1 MGGRQVG
8 SDPGAL
14 ESRAMKDILDQAV
27 YYLGALWRRR
37 WLVFG
42 TVWTIAA
49 IGWAGVVGL
58 PNRYESSARI
68 YVDTATVLGP
78 LLKGLAVENDLNR
91 QVQVMRQTLL
101 SRPNLDELVR
111 MTDLDVTVRG
121 PAAYEALINRL
132 EDDIELSSDKQNLF
146 TISYKNTDPRRA
158 RDVVQALTTI
168 FVENNLGENRSDID
182 NAQKFLSRQIAE
194 YEKSLDKA
202 ESALAKFKQENME
215 FLPGQSG
222 LAEKLGDARSRKA
235 ALEAQLE
242 DTEKRV
248 SLLEKE
254 LADTPR
260 MLGATISGEG
270 PPSNIDAQIIAIQAK
285 LAELT
290 ARYTDQHP
298 DVVVLRRRLDALLKQ
313 QNARMAAMGG
323 PAGGGGTGSVINPV
337 YTQLRIALVEEKGK
351 VATLRDQVR
360 RAGEQVARL
369 ERRIRLVPE
378 VEAKMKKLT
387 RDYEVIK
394 KNYEVLRSRLE
405 SARISADRDEGGNR
419 VSFRIIEAASMPA
432 LPSGP
437 PRAVFLIAVLLASLA
452 AGVAITAL
460 LAVTQVTY
468 GSARHLKRDFPQNVI
483 GVISVVA
490 DEKERRRERKEIV
503 LLASGSIAS
512 LLVMFTLL
520 YLESRYGLPQV
531 LALAWGL
538 CVVPLVLGLGAL
550 LYWRKTHRRRMATPA
565 PSSAKAALERRA
577 AA

>member
-1 MGGRQVG
+1 
-8 SDPGAL
+8 
-14 ESRAMKDILDQAV
+14 MKEILDQAV

-49 IGWAGVVGL
+49 LGWAAVVSL
-58 PNRYESSARI
+58 PNQYESSARI

-78 LLKGLAVENDLNR
+78 LLKGLAVESDLNR
-91 QVQVMRQTLL
+91 QVEVMRRTLL

-111 MTDLDVTVRG
+111 MTDLDVTARG
-121 PAAYEALINRL
+121 PAAYEALINSV
-132 EDDIELSSDKQNLF
+132 EDRIDLSSDKQNLF
-146 TISYKNTDPRRA
+146 TISFRDTDRRRA

-182 NAQKFLSRQIAE
+182 NAQKFLSRQIVE
-194 YEKSLDKA
+194 YEKSLDNA

-222 LAEKLGDARSRKA
+222 LAEKLGQARSQKS

-242 DTEKRV
+242 DAEKRV
-248 SLLEKE
+248 SLLEEE
-254 LADTPR
+254 LASTPR
-260 MLGATISGEG
+260 MLGETVAGSG
-270 PPSNIDAQIIAIQAK
+270 PPSNIDAQIVEIQAR

-290 ARYTDQHP
+290 SRYTEQHP
-298 DVVVLRRRLDALLKQ
+298 DVVVLRRRLEGLLEQ
-313 QNARMAAMGG
+313 QRARLAAMGG
-323 PAGGGGTGSVINPV
+323 ATGSGNAGSVVNPV
-337 YTQLRIALVEEKGK
+337 YSSLRIALVEEKGK

-360 RAGEQVARL
+360 RAGETVASL

-394 KNYEVLRSRLE
+394 KNYEILRTRLE

-419 VSFRIIEAASMPA
+419 VNFRIIEAASMPA

-437 PRAVFLIAVLLASLA
+437 PRAMLLVAVLLASLA

-468 GSARHLKRDFPQNVI
+468 GSVHHLKRDFPNNVI

-490 DEKERRRERKEIV
+490 DEEGRRRERREIF
-503 LLASGSIAS
+503 LLSAGSIAS
-512 LLVMFTLL
+512 FLAMFILL
-520 YLESRYGLPQV
+520 YLESRYGLPEV

-538 CVVPLVLGLGAL
+538 CAVPLVFGVSAL
-550 LYWRKTHRRRMATPA
+550 LHWRLTHRRHMGAVA
-565 PSSAKAALERRA
+565 PSPVSAVLERHA
-577 AA
+577 A

>member
-1 MGGRQVG
+1 
-8 SDPGAL
+8 
-14 ESRAMKDILDQAV
+14 MKEILDQAV

-49 IGWAGVVGL
+49 LGWAAVVSL
-58 PNRYESSARI
+58 PNQYESSARI

-78 LLKGLAVENDLNR
+78 LLKGLAVESDLNR
-91 QVQVMRQTLL
+91 QVEVMRRTLL

-111 MTDLDVTVRG
+111 MTDLDVTARG
-121 PAAYEALINRL
+121 PAAYEALINSV
-132 EDDIELSSDKQNLF
+132 EDRIDLSSDKQNLF
-146 TISYKNTDPRRA
+146 TISFRDTDRRRA

-182 NAQKFLSRQIAE
+182 NAQKFLSRQIVE
-194 YEKSLDKA
+194 YEKSLDNA

-222 LAEKLGDARSRKA
+222 LAEKLGQARSQKS

-242 DTEKRV
+242 DAEKRV
-248 SLLEKE
+248 SLLEEE
-254 LADTPR
+254 LASTPR
-260 MLGATISGEG
+260 MLGETVAGSG
-270 PPSNIDAQIIAIQAK
+270 PPSNIDAQIVEIQAR

-290 ARYTDQHP
+290 SRYTEQHP
-298 DVVVLRRRLDALLKQ
+298 DVVVLRRRLEGLLEQ
-313 QNARMAAMGG
+313 QRARLAAMGG
-323 PAGGGGTGSVINPV
+323 ATGSGNAGSVVNPV
-337 YTQLRIALVEEKGK
+337 YSSLRIALVEEKGK

-360 RAGEQVARL
+360 RAGETVASL

-394 KNYEVLRSRLE
+394 KNYEILRTRLE

-419 VSFRIIEAASMPA
+419 VNFRIIEAASMPA

-437 PRAVFLIAVLLASLA
+437 PRAMLLVAVLLASLA

-468 GSARHLKRDFPQNVI
+468 GSVHHLKRDFPNNVI

-490 DEKERRRERKEIV
+490 DEEGRRRERREIF
-503 LLASGSIAS
+503 LLSAGSTAS
-512 LLVMFTLL
+512 LLAMFILL
-520 YLESRYGLPQV
+520 YLESRYGLPEV

-538 CVVPLVLGLGAL
+538 CAVPLVFGVSAL
-550 LYWRKTHRRRMATPA
+550 LHWRLTHRRHMGAVA
-565 PSSAKAALERRA
+565 PSPVSAVLERHA
-577 AA
+577 A

>member
-1 MGGRQVG
+1 
-8 SDPGAL
+8 
-14 ESRAMKDILDQAV
+14 MKEILDQAV

-49 IGWAGVVGL
+49 LGWAAVVSL
-58 PNRYESSARI
+58 PNQYESSARI

-78 LLKGLAVENDLNR
+78 LLKGLAVESDLNR
-91 QVQVMRQTLL
+91 QVEVMRRTLL

-111 MTDLDVTVRG
+111 MTDLDVTARG
-121 PAAYEALINRL
+121 PAAYEALINSV
-132 EDDIELSSDKQNLF
+132 EDRIDLSSDKQNLF
-146 TISYKNTDPRRA
+146 TISFRDTDRRRA

-182 NAQKFLSRQIAE
+182 NAQKFLSRQIVE
-194 YEKSLDKA
+194 YEKSLDNA

-222 LAEKLGDARSRKA
+222 LAEKLGQARSQKS

-242 DTEKRV
+242 DAEKRV
-248 SLLEKE
+248 SLLEEE
-254 LADTPR
+254 LASTPR
-260 MLGATISGEG
+260 MLGETVAGSG
-270 PPSNIDAQIIAIQAK
+270 PPSNIDAQIVEIQAR

-290 ARYTDQHP
+290 SRYTEQHP
-298 DVVVLRRRLDALLKQ
+298 DVVVLRRRLEGLLEQ
-313 QNARMAAMGG
+313 QRARLAAMGG
-323 PAGGGGTGSVINPV
+323 ATGSGNAGSVVNPV
-337 YTQLRIALVEEKGK
+337 YSSLRIALVEEKGK

-360 RAGEQVARL
+360 RAGETVASL

-394 KNYEVLRSRLE
+394 KNYEVLRTRLE

-419 VSFRIIEAASMPA
+419 VNFRIIEAASMPA

-437 PRAVFLIAVLLASLA
+437 PRAMLLVAVLLASLA

-468 GSARHLKRDFPQNVI
+468 GSVHHLKRDFPNNVI

-490 DEKERRRERKEIV
+490 DEEGRRRERREIF
-503 LLASGSIAS
+503 LLSAGSTAS
-512 LLVMFTLL
+512 LLAMFILL
-520 YLESRYGLPQV
+520 YLESRYGLPEV

-538 CVVPLVLGLGAL
+538 CAVPLVFGVSAL
-550 LYWRKTHRRRMATPA
+550 LHWRLTHRRHMGAVA
-565 PSSAKAALERRA
+565 PSPVSAVLERHA
-577 AA
+577 A